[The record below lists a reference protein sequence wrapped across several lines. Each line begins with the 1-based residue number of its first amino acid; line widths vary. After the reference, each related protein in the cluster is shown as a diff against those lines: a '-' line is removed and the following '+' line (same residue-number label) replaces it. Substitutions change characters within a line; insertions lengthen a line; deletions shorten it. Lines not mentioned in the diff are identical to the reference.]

1 MKEIDKVFRPSSS
14 LLYSFTNILVLT
26 ILFSLLTTILA
37 SLSVMLQQAMA
48 QSIIT
53 AKSEKMFD
61 ANLLVQNSDAK
72 TMFLYSKLSYLQS
85 ASGSQTI
92 ANTTKYKVNTTP
104 GFLTYENPSLGI
116 TMKYPSDWLKRE
128 YPFNP
133 ATNNNTLITFFSPS
147 PSASALGNVSGV
159 SGTFVPYVDI
169 FVFSSKN
176 MSIDEI
182 VNGAINGFANSNLN
196 ESKSIVLKDNNPA
209 HVLVYT
215 VRIAGDELFKRM
227 QVWTIR
233 DYKVYVI
240 TFTAEE
246 ALYSEYLPKV
256 QRMIN
261 SLEIRSPAVTS

>member
-1 MKEIDKVFRPSSS
+1 MKCFGNIFCSSKQDFKLVVVSAFLSFFVMIVAILFTYVFTFVYAS
-14 LLYSFTNILVLT
+14 SFTNIGLRENQHLDH
-26 ILFSLLTTILA
+26 L
-37 SLSVMLQQAMA
+37 
-48 QSIIT
+48 
-53 AKSEKMFD
+53 E
-61 ANLLVQNSDAK
+61 
-72 TMFLYSKLSYLQS
+72 
-85 ASGSQTI
+85 TI

-116 TMKYPSDWLKRE
+116 TMEYPSDWLKRE
-128 YPFNP
+128 YPSNP

-182 VNGAINGFANSNLN
+182 VNGAINEFANSNLN

-246 ALYSEYLPKV
+246 ALYSEYLAKV